1 MAQGSLVADYEHP
14 GDFLGP
20 IGAEGQ
26 PRSCLPEAYL
36 EAYEWPSGA
45 LGMAQEMPWGGLEMI
60 NGRPRGDLIL
70 T

>member
-1 MAQGSLVADYEHP
+1 MGY
-14 GDFLGP
+14 FLGP

-26 PRSCLPEAYL
+26 PRSCLP

-60 NGRPRGDLIL
+60 SGRPRGDLIL